1 MENFV
6 YLRESHTLLNL
17 RLVGLMRFSG
27 AAESPTCMVHFGC
40 GGISLELRGDDLA
53 RLMEVLQIDL
63 QAVQVDLQR
72 AHSVDTQSS
81 SETRPLS

>member
-6 YLRESHTLLNL
+6 YLRESNTLLNL
-17 RLVGLMRFSG
+17 GLVGMMRFSG

-40 GGISLELRGDDLA
+40 GSSSLELRGGDLA
-53 RLMEVLQIDL
+53 RLMELLQIDL

-72 AHSVDTQSS
+72 AHSIDTQSS
-81 SETRPLS
+81 RK